1 MSVKDII
8 IIAIALGFIS
18 LLLWLIFSEDTT
30 VNGNKDGDSSL
41 WGPYGT
47 GNYLRNGIP
56 YYTGIDFNQFP

>member
-1 MSVKDII
+1 MSVKDIVK
-8 IIAIALGFIS
+8 IALALVFIS

-30 VNGNKDGDSSL
+30 LNGDKEGDSSL

-47 GNYLRNGIP
+47 GTYLRNGIP